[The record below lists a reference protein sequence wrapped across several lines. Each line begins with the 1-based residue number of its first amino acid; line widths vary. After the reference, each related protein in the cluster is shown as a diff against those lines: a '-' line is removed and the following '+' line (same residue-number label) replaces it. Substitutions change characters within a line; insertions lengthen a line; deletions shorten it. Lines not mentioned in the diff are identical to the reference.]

1 MQSLWCTPRGQ
12 REEGRY
18 GGWVVGFVGQ
28 KLSAASV
35 GQRAWVSVIVVWPV
49 VAVAVAVAGIGVKF
63 T

>member
-1 MQSLWCTPRGQ
+1 MQSLPRLWATARGD
-12 REEGRY
+12 REK
-18 GGWVVGFVGQ
+18 GGEVCVVGFGGQ

-49 VAVAVAVAGIGVKF
+49 VAAVAGIGVKF